1 MTADRVSGLGP
12 LGRRLLVAF
21 CLVAVAS
28 VLMVT
33 VAALIGSERGIAAS
47 TEAGRDQVTQDVAGA
62 AALAYADADGWA
74 NADLAP
80 AIAVADGV
88 GARLQIHD
96 ADGVFVG
103 GSEQP
108 GNGRGPGN
116 VGRGAYEATIV
127 VDGDTVGIA
136 RLGFGRSGEETGR
149 GIAWT
154 WILIAAAAA
163 LVLAV
168 AVSWVVARQITR
180 PIHRLTRASAAFAA
194 GDREAR
200 ANINAPDE
208 IGELARTF
216 DAAADAIAKAEQVR
230 RNLSADVAHE
240 LRTPLTALLIGLE
253 ELRDG
258 LVPADEQMLT
268 RLHDQAARLNRI
280 VNDLAALSAA
290 EAPGPSMRTMP
301 IDLTEVVTRTVSG
314 HAAQLRAAGLDVTT
328 ELDGPLPVF
337 ADADR
342 LAQVIGNLLSNAARY
357 CRPGDRVVVRTCAQ
371 AGECVLEIADT
382 GPGISPADLPHIF
395 DRFWRGSQASAVAG
409 SGIGLAVARALVEAQ
424 GGMITA
430 ASDGHSGTTFT
441 VRMPRATTPR

>member
-1 MTADRVSGLGP
+1 MTAERVSGLGS

-47 TEAGRDQVTQDVAGA
+47 TEAGREQLAGEVADA
-62 AALAYADADGWA
+62 AARAFVDAGGWA
-74 NADLAP
+74 GADLAP
-80 AIAVADGV
+80 VIALGDGA
-88 GARLQIHD
+88 GARVQIRD
-96 ADGVFVG
+96 AEGALIA
-103 GSEQP
+103 GSERS
-108 GNGRGPGN
+108 GSGRGPAS
-116 VGRGAYEATIV
+116 VGRGAYEQSIV
-127 VDGDTVGIA
+127 VDETTVGVIS
-136 RLGFGRSGEETGR
+136 LGFGRSGEETGR

-154 WILIAAAAA
+154 WILIAAVAA
-163 LVLAV
+163 LVVAI
-168 AVSWVVARQITR
+168 AVSWIVARQITR
-180 PIHRLTRASAAFAA
+180 PIHRLTHASAAFAA
-194 GDREAR
+194 GDRESR
-200 ANINAPDE
+200 ANIDAPGE

-216 DAAADAIAKAEQVR
+216 DAAADAISRAEQVR

-258 LVPADEQMLT
+258 LEPADEQTLT

-290 EAPGPSMRTMP
+290 EAPGPALRAST
-301 IDLTEVVTRTVSG
+301 IDLVDAASRAVAG
-314 HAAQLRAAGLDVTT
+314 HAAQMRAVGLNVVT
-328 ELDGPLPVF
+328 ELAGPLMVS

-357 CRPGDRVVVRTCAQ
+357 CRPGDQVVVRTFTRDDD
-371 AGECVLEIADT
+371 GVLEIADT
-382 GPGISPADLPHIF
+382 GPGIPSGDLPHVF
-395 DRFWRGSQASAVAG
+395 DRFWRGSQSSAVSG
-409 SGIGLAVARALVEAQ
+409 SGIGLAVARALVQAQ
-424 GGMITA
+424 RGTITV

-441 VRMPRATTPR
+441 VTLPRASTVT